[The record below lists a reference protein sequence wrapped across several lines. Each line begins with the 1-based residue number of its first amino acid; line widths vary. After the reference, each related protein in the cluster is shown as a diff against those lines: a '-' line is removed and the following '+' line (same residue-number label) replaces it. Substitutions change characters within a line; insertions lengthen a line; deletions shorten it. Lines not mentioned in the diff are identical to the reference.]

1 MKYTRFLGAFI
12 ADSAT
17 TAPRF
22 ASSTPGA
29 FGIILD
35 AVSVMAVPGS
45 QYRSQQLRIGNPM
58 PPLSVTLH
66 PRSGTSP

>member
-1 MKYTRFLGAFI
+1 VTVAGVGTLLSRTIAHAGSTPRAMKYTPSLGAFI

-17 TAPRF
+17 TTLRF

-29 FGIILD
+29 FGIVLD

-45 QYRSQQLRIGNPM
+45 Q
-58 PPLSVTLH
+58 
-66 PRSGTSP
+66 